1 MTELVDDIHRSSN
14 GDRWRLVRET
24 SSGRQFVRHEPNPS
38 SGGRVTDT
46 AVDEFLSVD
55 GSGPEYAALRRLL
68 ERPLESGDRARPAEP
83 GGMKKAHP
91 HAGAA
96 YRVMPLS
103 GGTFGVEVVIPDTDP
118 TMVSGFATEAAAQAW
133 VATHKKQASDKL
145 SPTQRWRQ
153 SRGGASR
160 L

>member
-1 MTELVDDIHRSSN
+1 M
-14 GDRWRLVRET
+14 
-24 SSGRQFVRHEPNPS
+24 
-38 SGGRVTDT
+38 TDT

-83 GGMKKAHP
+83 GGMKKAP
-91 HAGAA
+91 SPCPGAA

-118 TMVSGFATEAAAQAW
+118 TMVSGFATEAAARAW
-133 VATHKKQASDKL
+133 VATHRSRQATNSRPRSVGDSPVGAPVSDQV
-145 SPTQRWRQ
+145 SRPPG
-153 SRGGASR
+153 SRGALGVLPFRGCRAWVITVPW
-160 L
+160 